1 MFHRIIWL
9 VALTASCWL
18 VASSWRTIVSAD
30 VPSHGA
36 RDPASAVA
44 NLDLHDELT
53 ASLFAA
59 EPDLLNPSNIDID
72 HRGRIWICEIVNYR
86 KHRDRRPEGD
96 RILILE
102 DTDGDAKADKV
113 QTFYQGRD
121 IDSPHGVC
129 VLPNLTGKGTAAI
142 VSANSQVLL
151 LTDEDGDDRA
161 DTIKPLFTGISGVQH
176 DHGIHAF
183 VFGPDGK
190 LYFNFGNAGEQLKDK
205 VGQIVVDMAGNEV
218 RSVRRPYQQ
227 GMVFRCNLDGS
238 ELETLAWNFR
248 NNWMTTVDSFG
259 SIWQSDND
267 DDGNRGVRIN
277 FVMEFGNYGYRDEF
291 TGGDWTLGRTGRHP
305 EIPKRHWHLND
316 PGVVPN
322 LLQTGAGSPTGITI
336 YEGDLLP
343 AAFHGQILH
352 CDAGPSVCRAYPI
365 EDDGAGYS
373 ASMISIMEGTRDN
386 WFRPSDVSIAPD
398 GSIFVADWY
407 DPGVGGHQAGDIDS
421 GRIFRVIPK
430 GGKKQ
435 YETPTFDFD
444 SAEGAVEALKN
455 PNYCVRYLAWTA
467 LRRMGSRAE
476 SALLTLWKSKNPV
489 YRARALWL
497 LGKTKDRGD
506 DYVQLAAGDAD
517 PNIRIVAVRLAR
529 QLKLDVIPLVRQLAS
544 DPNPQVR
551 REAAIALRG
560 CKSPDMPAAWTELAV
575 RHDGQDRWYL
585 EALGIAADG
594 RWDECLETWLE
605 RVNHKWNTAAGR
617 DTIWRSRAQQTS
629 ALLAQIIEGTDQ
641 NTEQLPRY
649 FRAFDFQASD
659 PSQQALFGLVS
670 RPLGESTRD
679 TLIASES
686 VSRLKKLALADNEN
700 HRRALANALD
710 ASQGTEQFSR
720 LVDRFEVVDRYPA
733 LLAVAQAD
741 PDSREGVAAMA
752 VLLRKQQKDLIRSA
766 VVDTDRV
773 KGENTV
779 KALGNVADAA
789 IVELLSPVVTD
800 DELALSIRRAAA
812 RAMARHREGADILLR
827 WAGEKE
833 MTAILQAAAVPLHAA
848 PWPNVRDQ
856 ADKLFPLPEVQGP
869 PLPPIA
875 QLVEKSG

>member
-1 MFHRIIWL
+1 
-9 VALTASCWL
+9 
-18 VASSWRTIVSAD
+18 
-30 VPSHGA
+30 
-36 RDPASAVA
+36 
-44 NLDLHDELT
+44 
-53 ASLFAA
+53 
-59 EPDLLNPSNIDID
+59 
-72 HRGRIWICEIVNYR
+72 
-86 KHRDRRPEGD
+86 
-96 RILILE
+96 
-102 DTDGDAKADKV
+102 
-113 QTFYQGRD
+113 
-121 IDSPHGVC
+121 
-129 VLPNLTGKGTAAI
+129 
-142 VSANSQVLL
+142 
-151 LTDEDGDDRA
+151 
-161 DTIKPLFTGISGVQH
+161 
-176 DHGIHAF
+176 
-183 VFGPDGK
+183 
-190 LYFNFGNAGEQLKDK
+190 
-205 VGQIVVDMAGNEV
+205 
-218 RSVRRPYQQ
+218 
-227 GMVFRCNLDGS
+227 
-238 ELETLAWNFR
+238 
-248 NNWMTTVDSFG
+248 
-259 SIWQSDND
+259 
-267 DDGNRGVRIN
+267 
-277 FVMEFGNYGYRDEF
+277 
-291 TGGDWTLGRTGRHP
+291 
-305 EIPKRHWHLND
+305 
-316 PGVVPN
+316 N
-322 LLQTGAGSPTGITI
+322 LLQTGAGSPAGITI

-617 DTIWRSRAQQTS
+617 DIIWRSRAQQTS

-875 QLVEKSG
+875 QLVEKSGNVQRGQQVFASNGTCANCHVVNGQGKAVGPDLSEIGKKLSRQALFESILFPSAGISHNYEAFALETRRGTIVTGVVTSRTPEEVRMVDAEGIERAFRRSDIESLDQMKTSLMPADLQKTISADQLIDVVEYLATLKSQATDSSSP